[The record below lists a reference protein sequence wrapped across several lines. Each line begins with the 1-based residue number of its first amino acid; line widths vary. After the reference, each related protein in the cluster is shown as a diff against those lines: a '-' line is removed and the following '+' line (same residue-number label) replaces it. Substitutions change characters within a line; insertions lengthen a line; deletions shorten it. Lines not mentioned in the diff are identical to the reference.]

1 MKNLERARQKENGG
15 QILLKIGFLM
25 NLSKRKSKDEDL
37 KKLKLFQKSRNWK
50 KPFENRELGNYFKIE
65 DDEIQ
70 RKDTWFEGGHANHV

>member
-37 KKLKLFQKSRNWK
+37 KKLKLF
-50 KPFENRELGNYFKIE
+50 
-65 DDEIQ
+65 
-70 RKDTWFEGGHANHV
+70 